1 MPSEITELFN
11 DLNKAFDE
19 FKTSNDER
27 LKEIETKGKA
37 DPLLEEKVDKA
48 NNAITNLETAFQE
61 AKKEAQDRIDKVE
74 LDFQQQGLHAGGSK
88 KDIQDEAKEFFNSMG
103 VKDVDVKGYGA
114 YKQAFNSYLRRGERA
129 LSTDIR
135 NALSVGSDPDGGQ
148 WVPAATTNKIIKKL
162 FDTSPMR
169 QVASI
174 VTIGTDRLEIPKDLE
189 EGTSGG
195 WVGETA
201 TRAATATPEVGLQEI
216 PVHEQ
221 YAMPKATQKV
231 IDDAQFPIES
241 WLSGK
246 IADKLVN
253 TENAAFVTGDGVGKP
268 RGFTDYSSLTTEDG
282 SRAWG
287 TLQHVLS
294 GSTGAIPD
302 TPDELIALT
311 SKLKSQYRRN
321 ATWVMNRFT
330 RAAIRK
336 LNDGNNQY
344 YLIPDLSTGGA
355 ATLLGYPIVE
365 FDDMADAANAAIVAA
380 FGDFKTGYQIVDR
393 AGIRVL
399 RDPFTNKPYILYYT
413 TKRVGGDVTNF
424 DAIKL
429 LKCSS

>member
-1 MPSEITELFN
+1 MSEVKELFN
-11 DLNKAFDE
+11 ALNKAFSE

-27 LKEIETKGKA
+27 LKEIEANGKA

-48 NNAITNLETAFQE
+48 NDAITNLETAFQD

-268 RGFTDYSSLTTEDG
+268 RGFTDYSSVTAED
-282 SRAWG
+282 SARPWG
-287 TLQHVLS
+287 KLQHVLS
-294 GSTGAIPD
+294 GGSGVIPD

-321 ATWVMNRFT
+321 ASWVMNRFT
-330 RAAIRK
+330 RASIRK
-336 LNDGNNQY
+336 LNDSNNQY

-429 LKCSS
+429 LRCSS